1 MKIILSI
8 IISLCILS
16 TVNAQTNVEISDFEI
31 LNNTNWKGILLYKNY
46 SDGKEVTLQTTMT
59 ISLKK
64 KKVITEIKFP
74 GEPKANSKNI
84 VKLRKKGAYFG
95 DEKVIQKEFL
105 KNGFIKIVTFYR
117 GKDNN
122 KKAKMYNTYLF
133 NKDSFSITKE
143 VEYVDSKERFVRN
156 KQSYKRI

>member
-1 MKIILSI
+1 MKIIVSI
-8 IISLCILS
+8 IISLCVLS
-16 TVNAQTNVEISDFEI
+16 TLNAQKNVEISDFEI

-64 KKVITEIKFP
+64 NKVITEIKFT

-84 VKLRKKGAYFG
+84 VKLRKKGTYFG
-95 DEKVIQKEFL
+95 NEKVIRKEIL
-105 KNGFIKIVTFYR
+105 KNGFTKIITFYR
-117 GKDNN
+117 GKDNS

-143 VEYVDSKERFVRN
+143 VEYLDSKGRFIRN
-156 KQSYKRI
+156 KQTYTRI